1 MLFLNVNCVD
11 SKEENGESGFRAE
24 LSEENLQMG
33 VFFTPLYLLSLVSLP
48 AELFVSQSS
57 ISTIDVIEL

>member
-1 MLFLNVNCVD
+1 MLFLNVNWID

-33 VFFTPLYLLSLVSLP
+33 VFCTPLYLLSLVSLP

>member
-33 VFFTPLYLLSLVSLP
+33 VFCTPLYLLSRLTASR
-48 AELFVSQSS
+48 A
-57 ISTIDVIEL
+57 IC